1 MGGMERHFSKEK
13 SLSVFLQSF
22 SAWSFNYSAPCYL
35 MLSVENPFTKEG
47 KLQPLR
53 WTAAIASACK
63 ALYTKEFPL
72 HDFFL
77 INMLSPPTP
86 MLLYYCYSNHC
97 LLEWLLWYVIARIDN
112 GLWGN
117 YIFWNNKSRSL
128 HSPDK
133 AVWVTRGLLKEFY
146 ILFEEIF
153 TDYIFT
159 QADQNAYV
167 YTNALMAIFLQSHTY
182 VSIMVITCAEKFP
195 VQPHQHIPVEYLL
208 S

>member
-1 MGGMERHFSKEK
+1 MHFSKEK

-63 ALYTKEFPL
+63 ALCTKEFPL

-77 INMLSPPTP
+77 INMLSPRPPTP
-86 MLLYYCYSNHC
+86 MLLYHCYSNHC
-97 LLEWLLWYVIARIDN
+97 LLEWLLWFVIAGVFN

-117 YIFWNNKSRSL
+117 YVFWNNKSRSL
-128 HSPDK
+128 HSPVQ
-133 AVWVTRGLLKEFY
+133 AVWVTRGLLKEFN

-159 QADQNAYV
+159 QADQYTYV
-167 YTNALMAIFLQSHTY
+167 YTHALMAIFFT
-182 VSIMVITCAEKFP
+182 ITHICIYHGNYCAEKFP
-195 VQPHQHIPVEYLL
+195 VQPHQHVPVEYFA
-208 S
+208 